1 MSMDML
7 TAKDIMHKHT
17 YVPADMLVKDVAAL
31 MSEKRIGSVLVK
43 TDKGVGILTERD
55 ISGKVVAHG
64 KDPVKVKAADI
75 MTFPIISIDAKMD
88 LYKICGI
95 FNENSFRRLPVTEN
109 GETIGILTTRDVVTH
124 FLPRNFKEIYHFK
137 DFRF

>member
-1 MSMDML
+1 MI

-17 YVPADMLVKDVAAL
+17 YVPKDASVKDVSAL
-31 MSEKRIGSVLVK
+31 MSEKKIGSVLIK
-43 TDKGVGILTERD
+43 TEKGVGILTERD
-55 ISGKVVAHG
+55 ISSKLVALA
-64 KDPVKVKAADI
+64 KDPMKVKAQDI
-75 MTFPIISIDAKMD
+75 MTFPVVTIDAKTD

-109 GETIGILTTRDVVTH
+109 GEIVGVLTTRDVVTQ
-124 FLPRNFKEIYHFK
+124 FVPRFFKETYHFK